1 MNIKA
6 RCFTATVLALL
17 LIPFSVSAQD
27 SSIYWQCPEETA
39 NHPGAGTAVNAT
51 DPEDIF
57 VRKTNLD
64 GSATKCD
71 HLTAG
76 DGITTMADDKE
87 GGLGKRLYI
96 FGFNRV
102 AAPGETVSSLS
113 HEIVDGVELP
123 TTAPDVASGNYPSW
137 VMEQGTFAANAP
149 APTIVMN
156 EDDEFFLNLT
166 NTGMIQRPDLF
177 DPHTVHFHGF
187 PNASAIFD
195 GLPDASIAINM
206 GATLTYYYQPKDAG
220 TYMYHCHV
228 EATEHMQMGMLGN
241 LFVRPRQDRCETFD
255 ASYPESMPAQL
266 AALPGQISDAEAAID
281 SYLGSLGN
289 IAPLNSLTPAE
300 LLAYLNTVYAYVAAN
315 PGFNWETGLGL
326 RNWIRDNIF
335 TTGGNGLRNNQSN
348 RLAAIFRDGYK
359 SANDTLVALL
369 DKQAQ
374 LPELIARYEGVPG
387 TTCPAGHTPG
397 VSHYVYDNDNGS
409 TRYDV
414 EVPIQLGSFDP
425 DFHDASFSTQ
435 ALPFAT
441 MRDRYFLLNG
451 RGYPDTTSTDTL
463 STVDEL
469 GRTQYSQP
477 VNTVIKATP
486 GQRILLRISNLNV
499 TDIYTVG
506 VNGLPMQVVGLD
518 ARLLQDDDGNDMSY
532 KTNSI
537 TIGGGQSAD
546 VIIDTTGMA
555 LGQTFFFYTK
565 NLDKLANDAEN
576 LGGMMTEIQIQAP
589 L

>member
-1 MNIKA
+1 MKIITRGFA
-6 RCFTATVLALL
+6 AAAICMLFV
-17 LIPFSVSAQD
+17 PFASAED
-27 SSIYWQCPEETA
+27 SSIFWQCPEETA
-39 NHPGAGTAVNAT
+39 NHPAIPDNVGST
-51 DPEDIF
+51 DAEDIY
-57 VRKTNLD
+57 VRQANDD
-64 GSATKCD
+64 GSRIKCD

-76 DGITTMADDKE
+76 DGITTMADDKDAS
-87 GGLGKRLYI
+87 GLGKRLYI

-113 HEIVDGVELP
+113 HEVVDGVELP
-123 TTAPDVASGNYPSW
+123 TTAPDIASGNYPSW

-149 APTIVMN
+149 APTIVMS
-156 EDDEFFLNLT
+156 EDDEYFLNLT

-241 LFVRPRQDRCETFD
+241 LFVRPRQDRCEML
-255 ASYPESMPAQL
+255 E
-266 AALPGQISDAEAAID
+266 ALPAADPRHNLPGATCPSIANGGEID
-281 SYLGSLGN
+281 HVPGV
-289 IAPLNSLTPAE
+289 TK
-300 LLAYLNTVYAYVAAN
+300 YAY
-315 PGFNWETGLGL
+315 
-326 RNWIRDNIF
+326 D
-335 TTGGNGLRNNQSN
+335 
-348 RLAAIFRDGYK
+348 DG
-359 SANDTLVALL
+359 D
-369 DKQAQ
+369 
-374 LPELIARYEGVPG
+374 
-387 TTCPAGHTPG
+387 
-397 VSHYVYDNDNGS
+397 GS

-425 DFHDASFSTQ
+425 DFHDASFNTQ
-435 ALPFAT
+435 ALPFAK

-451 RGYPDTTSTDTL
+451 RGYPDTKSTATM

-477 VNTVIKATP
+477 INTVIRATP
-486 GQRILLRISNLNV
+486 GQRILLRISNLTV
-499 TDIYTVG
+499 TNIYTVG
-506 VNGLPMQVVGLD
+506 VNGLPMEVVGLD
-518 ARLLQDDDGNDMSY
+518 ARLLRDDDGNNMYY

-555 LGQTFFFYTK
+555 VGQTFFFYTK

-576 LGGMMTEIQIQAP
+576 LGGMMTEIQIQAS